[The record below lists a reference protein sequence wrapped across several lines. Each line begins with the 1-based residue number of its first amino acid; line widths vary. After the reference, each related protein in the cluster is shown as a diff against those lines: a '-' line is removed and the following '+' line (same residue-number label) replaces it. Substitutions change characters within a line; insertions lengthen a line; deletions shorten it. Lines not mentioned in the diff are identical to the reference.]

1 MANNMF
7 EKIKG
12 MKKTSASGVASVAAV
27 RKKHGKSS
35 DPNYSQTSVYLK
47 TETIKK
53 AQVKLIEKEFD
64 FSDLV
69 EKLVQD
75 WLVAN

>member
-7 EKIKG
+7 ANIKG
-12 MKKTSASGVASVAAV
+12 IKNGVATAAGV
-27 RKKHGKSS
+27 QIKRGKSS

-47 TETIKK
+47 TETLKK
-53 AQVKLIEKEFD
+53 AQAKLIEEKFD

-69 EKLVQD
+69 EDLVRN
-75 WLVAN
+75 WVNKNSSK